1 MTRVTGAYA
10 PPVCAYSCVLPHYNL
25 SRNQLTKG
33 AVAMST
39 ESNSASQTVAQ
50 QMAAKGSFDHR
61 KYRAYPPLKLAD
73 RTWPDKTLTKA
84 PIWCSVDL
92 RDGNQALVKP
102 MSVEQKLKLFD
113 LLVRLGFKE
122 IEIGFPSAAQPEF
135 DFARRLI
142 EENRIPE
149 DVTIQVLTQARE
161 HLIAKTF
168 EALQGV
174 KKAIV
179 HVYNSTSRVQREQT
193 FAMNR
198 DQITGIAVQGAK
210 WVQEYAAQNPQTDW
224 TFQYSPESF
233 TGTEVDY
240 AIDVC
245 NAVIDV
251 WQPETTKT
259 VIINLPATVEMS
271 TPNVFADQIEY
282 MCRGLNQRDHVIVS
296 LHTHNDRGCGV
307 AAAELGLM
315 AGADRV
321 EGALLGNGER
331 TGNMDMVT
339 LAMNFY
345 SQGIDPK
352 LDFSNVQEMIDIC
365 TEVTELPVHPRHPW
379 VGELVYTAFS
389 GSHQDAIR
397 KSLQYHSDNNLEHW
411 EVAYLP
417 INPADLGR
425 DYEAVVRI
433 NSQSGKGGVAHVLE
447 RDFGIELPKWM
458 HGHVSAVV
466 QKAAEESGTEMRSAD
481 IKRLFDQHFSAVAPE
496 WQITGYDVRS
506 EESQTVASFR
516 IGVSETLELKG
527 TGQGVLEALGD
538 ALSRHLGVSIR
549 VTQFDEH
556 ALRQGTDSE
565 AIASVCLSVDDES
578 VVACCINEDTT
589 TANLQALL
597 SAVGRKIP
605 SLAVT
610 AEAL

>member
-1 MTRVTGAYA
+1 
-10 PPVCAYSCVLPHYNL
+10 
-25 SRNQLTKG
+25 
-33 AVAMST
+33 MST
-39 ESNSASQTVAQ
+39 SNANDYKSVAQ
-50 QMAAKGSFDHR
+50 QMSEAGSFDYR
-61 KYRAYPPLKLAD
+61 KYKSYAPLALKD
-73 RTWPDKTLTKA
+73 RTWPDAQLTKA

-92 RDGNQALVKP
+92 RDGNQALIKP
-102 MSVEQKLKLFD
+102 MTVDQKVKMFQ
-113 LLVRLGFKE
+113 LLVRLGFKQ
-122 IEIGFPSAAQPEF
+122 IEIGFPSAAQPEY
-135 DFARRLI
+135 DFARKLI
-142 EENRIPE
+142 DDNLIPD

-161 HLIAKTF
+161 HLIKKTY
-168 EALQGV
+168 EALEGV

-179 HVYNSTSRVQREQT
+179 HVYNSTSTVQREQT
-193 FAMNR
+193 FGMNKDDIAR
-198 DQITGIAVQGAK
+198 IAVQGAT
-210 WVQEYAAQNPQTDW
+210 WVKEYATQYPETEW

-245 NAVIDV
+245 NQVI
-251 WQPETTKT
+251 ETWNPQATKP

-282 MCRGLNQRDHVIVS
+282 MCRGLKQRESVIVS

-307 AAAELGLM
+307 AATELGLM

-331 TGNMDMVT
+331 TGNMDTVT
-339 LAMNFY
+339 LAMNLY
-345 SQGIDPK
+345 SQGVDPE
-352 LDFSNVQEMIDIC
+352 LNFSDVQDMIDVC
-365 TEVTELPVHPRHPW
+365 TEVTDLPVHPRHPW

-397 KSLQYHSDNNLEHW
+397 KSLQYHNEQQLPFW

-458 HGHVSAVV
+458 HGNVSRVV
-466 QKAAEESGTEMRSAD
+466 QNAAEEAGAELRGPQIRA
-481 IKRLFDQHFSAVAPE
+481 LFEEFFVTVPE
-496 WQITGYDVRS
+496 GWDLRGYDLS
-506 EESQTVASFR
+506 SQDSQTVATFR
-516 IGVSETLELKG
+516 IDAAEPIELKG
-527 TGQGVLEALGD
+527 RGQGALEALAD
-538 ALSRHLGVSIR
+538 ALSQHYGVTMK

-565 AIASVCLSVDDES
+565 AIASVCVNVDGVDSV
-578 VVACCINEDTT
+578 AAYIHEDTT

-597 SAVGRKIP
+597 SAVGR
-605 SLAVT
+605 
-610 AEAL
+610 AEATVGFTEKVSA